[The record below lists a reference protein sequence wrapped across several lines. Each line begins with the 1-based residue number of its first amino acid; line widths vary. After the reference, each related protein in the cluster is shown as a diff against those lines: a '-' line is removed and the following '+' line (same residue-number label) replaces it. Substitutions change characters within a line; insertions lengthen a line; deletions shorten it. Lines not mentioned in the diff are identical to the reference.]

1 VGLWRLAGRGSQI
14 DAVAVLPFTN
24 VTADP
29 NSEYLS
35 NGITETLISSLSQLP
50 DLAVRSRSSVFRY
63 KGRDID
69 PQDAANQLKVQAL
82 VTGRVT
88 LRGDSLLV
96 GVELTDARN
105 NRNLWSEQYNQ
116 KLSDLLTL
124 QQQIAAEITSHLRA
138 RVGGGE
144 EKKRSPDEGT
154 ADPEAYQLYLKGRYH
169 WEKRTPDDLAK
180 SKAYFNE
187 AIRRDPNYAQA
198 YVGMASYYNVVSD
211 YAPISLA
218 ATSPQARAAAL
229 KALSMDDSIAEAHA
243 VLASTYENSWQ
254 WAAAEREFLRAL
266 KLNPNDGTTH
276 EWYGYMLSRLG
287 RHDEA
292 LDQYKR
298 ALESDPLNLNFN
310 DNVANGYAA
319 ARSYQ
324 MAIDQYKKTID
335 LDPTFASAHDNL
347 SHVYR
352 DMGKYDLWFE
362 EEKKSAS
369 FANDK
374 ELLAIMEEAA
384 KVYAKSGY
392 RTSVARMVELQ
403 KQLAER
409 RYVDPAEVAFN
420 YAELGDRQQTFTW
433 LEKAFAEKSVLL
445 QVIKIAKPMDRFRS
459 DPEYKDLLKRM
470 ELPE

>member
-1 VGLWRLAGRGSQI
+1 
-14 DAVAVLPFTN
+14 
-24 VTADP
+24 
-29 NSEYLS
+29 
-35 NGITETLISSLSQLP
+35 
-50 DLAVRSRSSVFRY
+50 
-63 KGRDID
+63 
-69 PQDAANQLKVQAL
+69 
-82 VTGRVT
+82 
-88 LRGDSLLV
+88 
-96 GVELTDARN
+96 
-105 NRNLWSEQYNQ
+105 
-116 KLSDLLTL
+116 
-124 QQQIAAEITSHLRA
+124 
-138 RVGGGE
+138 
-144 EKKRSPDEGT
+144 
-154 ADPEAYQLYLKGRYH
+154 
-169 WEKRTPDDLAK
+169 
-180 SKAYFNE
+180 
-187 AIRRDPNYAQA
+187 
-198 YVGMASYYNVVSD
+198 
-211 YAPISLA
+211 
-218 ATSPQARAAAL
+218 
-229 KALSMDDSIAEAHA
+229 MDDSIAEAHA

-266 KLNPNDGTTH
+266 ELNPNDGTTH

-292 LDQYKR
+292 LDQYKG

-352 DMGKYDLWFE
+352 DIGKYDLWFE

-384 KVYAKSGY
+384 KVYTKSGY
-392 RTSVARMVELQ
+392 RASVARMVELQ

-409 RYVDPAEVAFN
+409 RYVDPAEIAFN

-445 QVIKIAKPMDRFRS
+445 QVIKIAKPMERFRS